1 MLHAELH
8 GKIAHDVSNIARRE
22 DMLTSTVFGTL
33 FTAGADATVRAW
45 LAKARTPTGEPLVL
59 PTDAAV
65 DDYWFWPRLDAT
77 EPDVLIRVGSLL
89 VIVEAKYRSPRSSD
103 DPLEREWTACKQP
116 ASPVF
121 RSDIRAAIDG
131 CSARALVYV
140 VQRSRVARELPYV
153 ARSITS
159 VPGARMYLLTWEDL
173 DEVLPPRGGPRWQR
187 ELRQYLRVREVTAS
201 RPSQRRCASPG
212 HRPPTVSDPART
224 RRFCAKT
231 SLGKASQLA
240 GDADCGVRLR
250 CLHVAEPQTHA
261 VQGV

>member
-59 PTDAAV
+59 PPDAAV
-65 DDYWFWPRLDAT
+65 DDYWFWPRLDGT
-77 EPDVLIRVGSLL
+77 EPDVLLRLGSLL

-103 DPLEREWTACKQP
+103 DQLEREWTACKQP

-121 RSDIRAAIDG
+121 RGDIRAAIDE

-153 ARSITS
+153 AQSITR

-187 ELRQYLRVREVTAS
+187 ELRQYLRVREITAFRGFAS
-201 RPSQRRCASPG
+201 TLSETTPSLVAALSTHHRSAWPRVMHPDAIARVASLRRWQPG
-212 HRPPTVSDPART
+212 FE
-224 RRFCAKT
+224 RRK
-231 SLGKASQLA
+231 
-240 GDADCGVRLR
+240 
-250 CLHVAEPQTHA
+250 P
-261 VQGV
+261 